1 MFILTFF
8 QRIPIT
14 LATTMLANIDNS
26 ISISNWPDYKFSF
39 PEFLINHLLPIVIT
53 TFLTLFITLF
63 YDKSRNRELK
73 KIQFLEGVEKYVEE
87 YISIN
92 ETLLSLYFDEQNI
105 NIYKNYFLLASRIR
119 ENHNRVILHIT
130 RFNSTL
136 DRISS
141 TKFIKNRKNSEI
153 LKTKL
158 DDFKSNILL
167 AKDSLLKALE
177 LLNQEEKSYDKDTFL
192 ELLSESVIYDL
203 NHQLVE
209 ITALLL

>member
-8 QRIPIT
+8 ERIPIT
-14 LATTMLANIDNS
+14 LATTILANIDNS

-167 AKDSLLKALE
+167 AKDSLLNALE

>member
-14 LATTMLANIDNS
+14 LATTILANIDNS

-105 NIYKNYFLLASRIR
+105 NIYKNYFLLTSRIR

-177 LLNQEEKSYDKDTFL
+177 LLNQEGKSYDKDTFL